1 MNRDIDSTAQQDSVA
16 QADTSGVKPRKEY
29 NKPVVRALGGFR
41 TRTLGSSGPRFDGN
55 FGKVTQ
61 P

>member
-1 MNRDIDSTAQQDSVA
+1 MNRDIDSTAPQDSVA
-16 QADTSGVKPRKEY
+16 QANASDGRPRKEY
-29 NKPVVRALGGFR
+29 SKPVLRALGGFR
-41 TRTLGSSGPRFDGN
+41 TRTLGSSGPKFDGN